1 MCETT
6 SVSPL
11 LVFEDRDLKK
21 GIVESWDSFVVEYLL
36 KLVDNLRLKCFW
48 AHWATSSRHGPLFT
62 QQCYSP
68 TRCYGKFGSHNGLD
82 SSGEGYYL
90 AVVSP
95 VWPLKIPSIFE
106 VNVIAGICLLH
117 RNRLTAVDNC
127 DFFLKSVFTGEKY
140 ELFTKCEITECRNM
154 FFSFM
159 DLCRNS
165 SAVPQ
170 RRTILFIKTQS
181 IYINPP
187 NSWKSWERVRSIWA
201 KMENNQLK
209 YKL

>member
-1 MCETT
+1 MTETQQKMLDRRQESRNETSKNIFRLLFFLMCETT

-95 VWPLKIPSIFE
+95 VWPLKFPPYFKLMW
-106 VNVIAGICLLH
+106 LLEY
-117 RNRLTAVDNC
+117 VC
-127 DFFLKSVFTGEKY
+127 Y
-140 ELFTKCEITECRNM
+140 IEIG
-154 FFSFM
+154 
-159 DLCRNS
+159 
-165 SAVPQ
+165 
-170 RRTILFIKTQS
+170 
-181 IYINPP
+181 
-187 NSWKSWERVRSIWA
+187 
-201 KMENNQLK
+201 
-209 YKL
+209 